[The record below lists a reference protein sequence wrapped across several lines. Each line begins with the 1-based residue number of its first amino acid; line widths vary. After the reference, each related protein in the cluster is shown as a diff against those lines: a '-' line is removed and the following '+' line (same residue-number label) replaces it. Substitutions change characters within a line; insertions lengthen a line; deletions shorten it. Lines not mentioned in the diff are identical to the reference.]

1 MDTRRKH
8 LPGTTKALPKGIQ
21 YFPEKKKF
29 GIDIHADGRR
39 IRKANLPNRKV
50 AESVLAKLRIEIAEG
65 KYLDKKKIKNPL
77 FSVVVTEYKGWAQSR
92 KRSYNT
98 DESRLKV
105 LMSEFGDN
113 KLADLSPK
121 VIEKF
126 LTKLMER
133 EGRAPATCNRYRSL
147 LSRVFNKAI
156 DWEMFE
162 ERNPITK
169 VSKFP
174 ESSGRERVLVGDE
187 KERLLEAAEE
197 PLKSLIIAALY
208 SGCRQGELL
217 QLQWAQVDLDSNVI
231 KILGANT
238 KTGKGRAIPIHP
250 FLRGVLLGL
259 PSRFQGES
267 VFINPKTLK
276 PLRQPK
282 GGSIYLRRAWRQALE
297 RAGIDDLRFHDLRH
311 DFCTNAMRSGIHP
324 KIVQEL
330 MGHSSSIMTD
340 RYTNFSF
347 EETQVAIAKLPSSND
362 DATAIK
368 TSIKKSS

>member
-1 MDTRRKH
+1 MDKRRKH
-8 LPGTTKALPKGIQ
+8 IPTNMKALPKGIQ
-21 YFPEKKKF
+21 YFPEKKVY
-29 GIDIHADGRR
+29 GIDIHADGQR
-39 IRKANLPNRKV
+39 IRKGNLPNRAT
-50 AESVLAKLRIEIAEG
+50 AERVLAKLRTVIAEG
-65 KYLDKKKIKNPL
+65 KYLDKKKIKNPH

-105 LMSEFGDN
+105 LMSEFGDK

-121 VIEKF
+121 VVEKF
-126 LTKLMER
+126 LAKLMEQ
-133 EGRAPATCNRYRSL
+133 EDLTPATCNRYRAL
-147 LSRVFNKAI
+147 LSRIFNLAI

-162 ERNPITK
+162 GRNPITK

-208 SGCRQGELL
+208 TGCRQGELL
-217 QLQWAQVDLDSNVI
+217 QLQWAQVDLNSSVI
-231 KILGANT
+231 KILGDNT

-267 VFINPKTLK
+267 VFIYPKTLK

-282 GGSIYLRRAWRQALE
+282 GGSIYLRRAWRQAVE
-297 RAGIDDLRFHDLRH
+297 RAGIENFRFHDLRH
-311 DFCTNAMRSGIHP
+311 DFCTNAMRNGIHP

-347 EETQVAIAKLPSSND
+347 EETQVAISKLPFSND

-368 TSIKKSS
+368 TSIRKSS

>member
-1 MDTRRKH
+1 MDKRRKH
-8 LPGTTKALPKGIQ
+8 IPANMKALPKGIR
-21 YFPEKKKF
+21 YYPEKKVF
-29 GIDIHADGRR
+29 GIDIHADGQR
-39 IRKANLPNRKV
+39 IRKSNLPNRTT
-50 AESVLAKLRIEIAEG
+50 AERVLAKLRTDIAEG
-65 KYLDKKKIKNPL
+65 KYLDKKKIKNPF

-92 KRSYNT
+92 KKSYNT
-98 DESRLKV
+98 DESRIKV
-105 LMSEFGDN
+105 LMNEFGDK

-126 LTKLMER
+126 LAKLMEQ
-133 EGRAPATCNRYRSL
+133 EGRSSATCNRYRAL
-147 LSRVFNKAI
+147 LSRIFNLAI

-169 VSKFP
+169 VSKLP
-174 ESSGRERVLVGDE
+174 ESSGRERVLMGDE

-208 SGCRQGELL
+208 TGCRQGELL

-231 KILGANT
+231 KIVGDNT
-238 KTGKGRAIPIHP
+238 KTGKGRTIPIHP
-250 FLRGVLLGL
+250 FLRGILLGL

-282 GGSIYLRRAWRQALE
+282 GGSIYLRRAWREALE
-297 RAGIDDLRFHDLRH
+297 RARIEDLRFHDLRH
-311 DFCTNAMRSGIHP
+311 DFCTNAMRNGIHP

-347 EETQVAIAKLPSSND
+347 EETQLAIAKLPSSSDNSTD
-362 DATAIK
+362 IK
-368 TSIKKSS
+368 TDIRKSS

>member
-1 MDTRRKH
+1 MDKRRKH
-8 LPGTTKALPKGIQ
+8 IPTNMKALPKGIR
-21 YFPEKKKF
+21 YYPEKKVF
-29 GIDIHADGRR
+29 GIDIHADGQR
-39 IRKANLPNRKV
+39 IRKSNLPNRTT
-50 AESVLAKLRIEIAEG
+50 AERVLAKLRTDIAEG
-65 KYLDKKKIKNPL
+65 KYLDKKKIKNPF

-92 KRSYNT
+92 KKSYNT

-105 LMSEFGDN
+105 LMNEFGDK

-126 LTKLMER
+126 LAKLMEQ
-133 EGRAPATCNRYRSL
+133 EGRSSATCNRYRAL
-147 LSRVFNKAI
+147 LSRIFNLAI

-169 VSKFP
+169 VSKLP
-174 ESSGRERVLVGDE
+174 ESSGRERVLIGDE

-208 SGCRQGELL
+208 TGCRQGELL
-217 QLQWAQVDLDSNVI
+217 QLLWAQVDLDSNII
-231 KILGANT
+231 KIVGDNT
-238 KTGKGRAIPIHP
+238 KTGKGRTIPIHP
-250 FLRGVLLGL
+250 FLRGILLGL

-282 GGSIYLRRAWRQALE
+282 GGSIYLRRAWREALE
-297 RAGIDDLRFHDLRH
+297 RARIEDLRFHDLRH

-347 EETQVAIAKLPSSND
+347 EETQLAIAKLPSSSDNSTD
-362 DATAIK
+362 IK
-368 TSIKKSS
+368 TDIRKSS

>member
-1 MDTRRKH
+1 MDNRRKY
-8 LPGTTKALPKGIQ
+8 LPSTTKALPKGIR
-21 YFPEKKKF
+21 YFPDKKMY
-29 GIDIHADGRR
+29 GIDIHADGKR
-39 IRKANLPNRKV
+39 IRKGNLPNRAT
-50 AESVLAKLRIEIAEG
+50 AERVLAKLRTDIAEG
-65 KYLDKKKIKNPL
+65 KYLDKKKIKNPF

-92 KRSYNT
+92 KKSYNT

-105 LMSEFGDN
+105 LMNEFGDK

-126 LTKLMER
+126 LAKLMEQ
-133 EGRAPATCNRYRSL
+133 EGRSSATCNRYRAL
-147 LSRVFNKAI
+147 LSRIFNLAI

-169 VSKFP
+169 VSKLP
-174 ESSGRERVLVGDE
+174 ESSGRERVLMGDE

-208 SGCRQGELL
+208 TGCRQGELL
-217 QLQWAQVDLDSNVI
+217 QLQWAQVDLDSNII
-231 KILGANT
+231 KIVGDNT
-238 KTGKGRAIPIHP
+238 KTGKGRTIPIHP
-250 FLRGVLLGL
+250 FLRGILLGL

-282 GGSIYLRRAWRQALE
+282 GGSIYLRRAWREALE
-297 RAGIDDLRFHDLRH
+297 RARIEDLRFHDLRH

-347 EETQVAIAKLPSSND
+347 EETQLAIAKLPSSSDNSTD
-362 DATAIK
+362 IK
-368 TSIKKSS
+368 TDIRKSS